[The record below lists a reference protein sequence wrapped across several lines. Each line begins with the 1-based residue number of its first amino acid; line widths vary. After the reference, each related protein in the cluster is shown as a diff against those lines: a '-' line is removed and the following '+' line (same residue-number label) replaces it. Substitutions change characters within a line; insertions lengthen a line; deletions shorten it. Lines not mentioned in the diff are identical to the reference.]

1 MKWGE
6 GTTVFGNGIPT
17 VGAYTQFDS
26 SNVKGRKEAAFSWDL
41 AAYRRTNFLV
51 FPCSRL
57 CPYCKMVLSPNCR
70 IIDSNVLTW
79 TQVNAS
85 VSSDCAHVC
94 VCTHVCV
101 CVLIPS
107 LSAPSLVL
115 HAFQKEQAPDS
126 PLAACTGQGVVENLL
141 YSISEPAEFSE
152 QKVFYAKNQVLRCK
166 DVLWT
171 TVCPLLLLG
180 GNHVLTLP
188 WIVSSSIIGTSLWRQ
203 MSTVILPP
211 LLFIPKPLR
220 TNRNRPYVRLAGRWG
235 VKHSP
240 CFQGDYNF
248 SS

>member
-1 MKWGE
+1 
-6 GTTVFGNGIPT
+6 
-17 VGAYTQFDS
+17 
-26 SNVKGRKEAAFSWDL
+26 
-41 AAYRRTNFLV
+41 
-51 FPCSRL
+51 
-57 CPYCKMVLSPNCR
+57 MVLSPNCR
-70 IIDSNVLTW
+70 IINSNVLTW

-94 VCTHVCV
+94 VCVDSFT
-101 CVLIPS
+101 LSSIPS
-107 LSAPSLVL
+107 SLPCL
-115 HAFQKEQAPDS
+115 PEDQAPDS

-141 YSISEPAEFSE
+141 CSISEPAEFWE

-171 TVCPLLLLG
+171 TVCPLLLG
-180 GNHVLTLP
+180 GNHALMLP
-188 WIVSSSIIGTSLWRQ
+188 WIVSLSITGSSLWRQ

-235 VKHSP
+235 VKHGP
-240 CFQGDYNF
+240 CFQGGYNF